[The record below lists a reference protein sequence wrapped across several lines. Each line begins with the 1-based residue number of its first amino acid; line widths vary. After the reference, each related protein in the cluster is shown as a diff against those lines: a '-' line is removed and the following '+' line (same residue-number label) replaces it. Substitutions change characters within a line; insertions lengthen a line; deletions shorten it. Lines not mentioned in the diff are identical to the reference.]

1 MSIAEE
7 QNQRGGVTIARLL
20 MSFGPLLFLAALVV
34 VFTVLKPSFIDPI
47 NLFNITRQISIT
59 GLIALGMTFVILTAG
74 IDLSVGSLLAFCG
87 MVAAVVAKGG
97 TANTLSLSTSGTQ
110 GFGWFAAL
118 LAAVVVGA
126 LAGGVQGFAITRL
139 KVPPFVVTLGGLTV
153 FRGLTLTISNGG
165 PISGFDAS
173 MRWFGTGLIG
183 PVPVPALIFAIAAI
197 LCHIVLRY
205 TRYGRAVY
213 AVGGNAEAARLS
225 GLRVDRILV
234 SVYVIVGFF
243 AGLAAFVLSARLNS
257 SEAVAGIGYELTVIS
272 AVVIGGTS
280 LFGGIGSVG
289 GTVVGA
295 ALIGVLQNG
304 LQFNNVSS
312 YTQSIVIGLI
322 LILAV
327 AFDRWLKSRVRRR
340 GGGFSFSPSCG
351 RRENRLP
358 RCLQKSSPETRKWR
372 YRAAAAQAAC
382 LASWPKRR
390 KKRARRSCCLALA
403 RSGKRRSWRQR
414 GMLRQPAMKRAA
426 SSTASCADSAGP
438 IAARNSSSDG
448 FNSSMTALRLK

>member
-1 MSIAEE
+1 MSTAVSNEE
-7 QNQRGGVTIARLL
+7 RRRPNVLGIVKR
-20 MSFGPLLFLAALVV
+20 FGPLLFLLALMV
-34 VFTVLKPSFIDPI
+34 VFAFTNKSFLDPI
-47 NLFNITRQISIT
+47 NLFNVMRQISIT

-118 LAAVVVGA
+118 LAALAVGL
-126 LAGGVQGFAITRL
+126 LAGTIQGFTITRL

-165 PISGFDAS
+165 PISGFTPE

-183 PVPVPALIFAIAAI
+183 PVPVPVIIFSIAAI
-197 LCHIVLRY
+197 LCHLVLRY

-225 GLRVDRILV
+225 GLRVDRILI

-243 AGLAAFVLSARLNS
+243 CGLAAFVLSARLNS
-257 SEAVAGIGYELTVIS
+257 SEAVAGMGYELTVIS

-280 LFGGIGSVG
+280 LFGGVGSVG

-295 ALIGVLQNG
+295 ALIGVLVNG
-304 LQFNNVSS
+304 LVLNNVSS
-312 YTQSIVIGLI
+312 YTQQITIGLI
-322 LILAV
+322 LIFAV
-327 AFDRWLKSRVRRR
+327 AFDRWLK
-340 GGGFSFSPSCG
+340 
-351 RRENRLP
+351 
-358 RCLQKSSPETRKWR
+358 TRT
-372 YRAAAAQAAC
+372 RA
-382 LASWPKRR
+382 
-390 KKRARRSCCLALA
+390 
-403 RSGKRRSWRQR
+403 
-414 GMLRQPAMKRAA
+414 
-426 SSTASCADSAGP
+426 
-438 IAARNSSSDG
+438 
-448 FNSSMTALRLK
+448 

>member
-1 MSIAEE
+1 MTTTTKPT
-7 QNQRGGVTIARLL
+7 QLRGPNIFRILKQ
-20 MSFGPLLFLAALVV
+20 FGPLIFLIVLMA
-34 VFTVLKPSFIDPI
+34 VFTALKPSFIDPI
-47 NLFNITRQISIT
+47 NVFNIMRQISIT

-74 IDLSVGSLLAFCG
+74 IDLSVGSLLALCG
-87 MVAAVVAKGG
+87 MIAAIVAKGG
-97 TANTLSLSTSGTQ
+97 AANTLSLSATAGA

-118 LAAVVVGA
+118 LAALAVGSI
-126 LAGGVQGFAITRL
+126 AGGVQGIAITRL
-139 KVPPFVVTLGGLTV
+139 KVPPFVVTLGGLTI
-153 FRGLTLTISNGG
+153 FRGLTLTLSNGG
-165 PISGFDAS
+165 PISGFTPD
-173 MRWFGTGLIG
+173 MRWFGTGLVG
-183 PVPVPALIFAIAAI
+183 PVPVPVIIFAVAAI

-243 AGLAAFVLSARLNS
+243 AGLAAFVLAARLNS
-257 SEAVAGIGYELTVIS
+257 AEAVAGMGYELTVIS

-322 LILAV
+322 LIIAV
-327 AFDRWLKSRVRRR
+327 AFDRWLKSRA
-340 GGGFSFSPSCG
+340 
-351 RRENRLP
+351 RL
-358 RCLQKSSPETRKWR
+358 
-372 YRAAAAQAAC
+372 
-382 LASWPKRR
+382 
-390 KKRARRSCCLALA
+390 
-403 RSGKRRSWRQR
+403 
-414 GMLRQPAMKRAA
+414 
-426 SSTASCADSAGP
+426 
-438 IAARNSSSDG
+438 
-448 FNSSMTALRLK
+448 